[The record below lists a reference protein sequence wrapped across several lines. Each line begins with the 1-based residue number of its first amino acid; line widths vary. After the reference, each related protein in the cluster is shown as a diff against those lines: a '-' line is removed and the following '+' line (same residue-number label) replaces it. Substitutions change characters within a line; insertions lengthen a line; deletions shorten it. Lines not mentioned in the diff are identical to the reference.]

1 MLDDLFAAAKAPIL
15 ITDARPIGFTDLAG
29 TAERVD
35 VLIDADGKVA
45 AAGPGIAS
53 QAPSEVRRVE
63 AKGAFL
69 SPGWVDLH
77 THVWWGGTD
86 VSIRPEQ
93 CGAARGVTTLVDAGS
108 AGEANFHGLR
118 EHVMERARETIYA
131 FLNIGSIGLVA
142 CNRVSEL
149 IDMRSVDLD
158 RTVAVI
164 EANRDRIVGVKC
176 RASAV
181 ITGTWGMEALKLAK
195 KIARVVDLPLM
206 VHVGEPPPL
215 YDDVLAV
222 LDPGDIVTHCFNG
235 KVGGSLLEDRTLWCL
250 VEQAAARG
258 IVLDV
263 GHGGASFSF
272 EVAEAA
278 IAGGLLPHTISTD
291 LHQWSLDGAVWDLA
305 TTLSKLLALGMPFE
319 AVVKAATT
327 TPRAA
332 IRKPTDGFLTRGAAA
347 DFTLFDLVDERLEV
361 RDSKGRPA
369 RLERLF
375 EPRRT
380 IIGANL
386 VEAHR
391 HLPPDGPK
399 GRAACPN
406 CGWLQ

>member
-1 MLDDLFAAAKAPIL
+1 MLDDLFATARTPIL
-15 ITDARPIGFTDLAG
+15 ITDARPVGFTDLVGAD
-29 TAERVD
+29 RID
-35 VLIDADGKVA
+35 VLIDAEGKIA
-45 AAGPGIAS
+45 AAGPGVAS
-53 QAPSEVRRVE
+53 QAPAEVRRVE

-86 VSIRPEQ
+86 ISIRPEQ

-108 AGEANFHGLR
+108 AGEANFQGLR

-158 RTVAVI
+158 RTLAVI

-176 RASAV
+176 RASA
-181 ITGTWGMEALKLAK
+181 IISGTWGMEALKLSK
-195 KIARVVDLPLM
+195 KMARIVDLPLM

-235 KVGGSLLEDRTLWCL
+235 KVGGSLIEDKVLWRL

-305 TTLSKLLALGMPFE
+305 TTLSKLLALGMPFD

-332 IRKPTDGFLTRGAAA
+332 IRKPTDGFLTRGTTA
-347 DFTLFDLVDERLEV
+347 DFTLFDLVDERLDV

-375 EPRRT
+375 DPRYT
-380 IIGANL
+380 VIGGNV

-391 HLPPDGPK
+391 HRLPEGPK
-399 GRAACPN
+399 GLAACPN